1 MRTSIRE
8 LRAIIAQA
16 LQEADV
22 DTGPFKK
29 GDAITFGKYKNKRGK
44 IKDTYLD
51 DKDHVAVTIEP
62 QPKGRKSDV
71 EMSLYKV
78 WPDDREE
85 KK

>member
-1 MRTSIRE
+1 MRITISE
-8 LRAIIAQA
+8 LRSIIAQA

-44 IKDTYLD
+44 IIDTYLD

-62 QPKGRKSDV
+62 QPKGRKKDV

-85 KK
+85 K